1 MPLGH
6 GVDIEEE
13 LASLDLIIALSP
25 LRFEALLIN
34 AVVAGILL
42 TLLRPRI
49 IVVAVAKGRVALVIF
64 LDSAHD
70 LLIDRFLKL
79 LSRFQYPLCI
89 GIFGL
94 DIGKHTWIFLVLHV
108 EVRIDTLCT

>member
-6 GVDIEEE
+6 GIYIEEE
-13 LASLDLIIALSP
+13 LSSLDLVIALSP
-25 LRFEALLIN
+25 LCLEALLIN

-42 TLLRPRI
+42 TLLCPRI
-49 IVVAVAKGRVALVIF
+49 IVVAVAKGGVALVVF

-79 LSRFQYPLCI
+79 LSRFQHPLCI

-94 DIGKHTWIFLVLHV
+94 DIGEHTWIFLILHV
-108 EVRIDTLCT
+108 EVRIDALCT